1 MAEICNNATQR
12 QVCQV
17 VQNYKYIAG
26 AISLGS
32 LLSVG
37 QNFEMI
43 LVPFIPQS
51 SRLPFRAKTGE
62 KSTYLVTLAKHW
74 HARSH
79 TCGNQANFLGKGH
92 KEIWQCIIHTYRTIY
107 WTKHMNTKH
116 MNMYSVYIVAIFNIC
131 TQFLLVFFYLL
142 IKTVVRTCKLTEAE
156 KKSKLGDLR

>member
-1 MAEICNNATQR
+1 MAEICSNATQR
-12 QVCQV
+12 KVCQV

-62 KSTYLVTLAKHW
+62 KSTYLVTLAKRMTRTVAYMW
-74 HARSH
+74 EP
-79 TCGNQANFLGKGH
+79 GKLLGKG
-92 KEIWQCIIHTYRTIY
+92 
-107 WTKHMNTKH
+107 
-116 MNMYSVYIVAIFNIC
+116 S
-131 TQFLLVFFYLL
+131 
-142 IKTVVRTCKLTEAE
+142 
-156 KKSKLGDLR
+156 

>member
-1 MAEICNNATQR
+1 MAEMCNNATQR

-62 KSTYLVTLAKHW
+62 KSTYLVTLAKRMTRTVAYMW
-74 HARSH
+74 EP
-79 TCGNQANFLGKGH
+79 GKLLGKG
-92 KEIWQCIIHTYRTIY
+92 
-107 WTKHMNTKH
+107 
-116 MNMYSVYIVAIFNIC
+116 S
-131 TQFLLVFFYLL
+131 
-142 IKTVVRTCKLTEAE
+142 
-156 KKSKLGDLR
+156 

>member
-1 MAEICNNATQR
+1 MAEICDNATQR

-17 VQNYKYIAG
+17 VHKYKYIAG

-62 KSTYLVTLAKHW
+62 KSTYLVTLAKRLTRTVAYMW
-74 HARSH
+74 EP
-79 TCGNQANFLGKGH
+79 GKLLGKG
-92 KEIWQCIIHTYRTIY
+92 
-107 WTKHMNTKH
+107 
-116 MNMYSVYIVAIFNIC
+116 S
-131 TQFLLVFFYLL
+131 
-142 IKTVVRTCKLTEAE
+142 
-156 KKSKLGDLR
+156 

>member
-1 MAEICNNATQR
+1 MAGICNNATQR
-12 QVCQV
+12 QVCQL

-62 KSTYLVTLAKHW
+62 KSTYLVTLAKRLTRTVAYMW
-74 HARSH
+74 EP
-79 TCGNQANFLGKGH
+79 GKLLGKG
-92 KEIWQCIIHTYRTIY
+92 
-107 WTKHMNTKH
+107 
-116 MNMYSVYIVAIFNIC
+116 S
-131 TQFLLVFFYLL
+131 
-142 IKTVVRTCKLTEAE
+142 
-156 KKSKLGDLR
+156 

>member
-1 MAEICNNATQR
+1 MAEMCNNATHR
-12 QVCQV
+12 KVCQV

-62 KSTYLVTLAKHW
+62 KSTYLVTLAKRLTRTVAYMW
-74 HARSH
+74 EP
-79 TCGNQANFLGKGH
+79 GKLLGKG
-92 KEIWQCIIHTYRTIY
+92 
-107 WTKHMNTKH
+107 
-116 MNMYSVYIVAIFNIC
+116 S
-131 TQFLLVFFYLL
+131 
-142 IKTVVRTCKLTEAE
+142 
-156 KKSKLGDLR
+156 